1 MFQIVSLPLEILM
14 SAEMFLRVEISN
26 LSIVGLHISI
36 GLYAIDKETGQ
47 DTVNTLN
54 SDSTV
59 GL

>member
-1 MFQIVSLPLEILM
+1 
-14 SAEMFLRVEISN
+14 MFLRVEISN

-36 GLYAIDKETGQ
+36 GLYAIDKETAQ
-47 DTVNTLN
+47 DTANTLN